1 MSYQLSAISSW
12 LLAVGRERGKG
23 RSKYG
28 TLDRLAAGIDDLL
41 GVMWL
46 MRRSRLPDLI
56 ENRDA
61 LD

>member
-1 MSYQLSAISSW
+1 VQRAGWEVVSVEVNHRPRQQ
-12 LLAVGRERGKG
+12 G

-28 TLDRLAAGIDDLL
+28 TLDRLAAGITDLL

-46 MRRSRLPDLI
+46 KRRARVPELVPSD
-56 ENRDA
+56 DA